1 MSSEPSVLRR
11 LQRSNPY
18 SQQNM
23 FLQKLKE
30 ITTFIFDVDG
40 VLTDGSVQVTDN
52 GQSLRTFNIK
62 DGYAMQL
69 AVKRGYNICIISG
82 GDGIAMG
89 KRFFNLGV
97 TDVFL
102 GTGDKVAVFNQ
113 YLANKNIT
121 AGEVLYMG
129 DDIPDLKVMKLV
141 GLPTCP
147 ADAVEEIKAIST
159 FISPYNGGKTAVRD
173 IIEKVMKV
181 QGKWHDENPNAA
193 DSGV

>member
-1 MSSEPSVLRR
+1 
-11 LQRSNPY
+11 
-18 SQQNM
+18 M
-23 FLQKLKE
+23 FLQKLKD

-69 AVKRGYNICIISG
+69 AVKKGYNLCIISG
-82 GDGIAMG
+82 GDGIAMA
-89 KRFFNLGV
+89 KRFSNLGIL
-97 TDVFL
+97 DVFL
-102 GTGDKVAVFNQ
+102 GTGDKVAIFNR
-113 YLANKNIT
+113 YLADKNIN
-121 AGEVLYMG
+121 ADEVLYMG

-147 ADAVEEIKAIST
+147 ADAVEEIKAVST
-159 FISPYNGGKTAVRD
+159 FISPYAGGKTAVRD

-181 QGKWHDENPNAA
+181 QGRWHDEHPNAA

>member
-1 MSSEPSVLRR
+1 
-11 LQRSNPY
+11 
-18 SQQNM
+18 M
-23 FLQKLKE
+23 FLQKLIE

-69 AVKRGYNICIISG
+69 AVKKGYNLCIISG

-89 KRFFNLGV
+89 RRFANLGI

-102 GTGDKVAVFNQ
+102 GSGDKVSIFNQ
-113 YLANKNIT
+113 YLKDKNIT
-121 AGEVLYMG
+121 AAEVLYMG

-159 FISPYNGGKTAVRD
+159 FISPFNGGKTAVRD
-173 IIEKVMKV
+173 IIEKVLKV
-181 QGKWHDENPNAA
+181 QGKWHDEHPNAA
-193 DSGV
+193 DSGM

>member
-1 MSSEPSVLRR
+1 MSSEHSVLSQ
-11 LQRSNPY
+11 LQMLTPKR
-18 SQQNM
+18 NM

-40 VLTDGSVQVTDN
+40 VLTDGTVQVTDN

-113 YLANKNIT
+113 YLSSKNIT

-181 QGKWHDENPNAA
+181 QGKWYDENPNAS

>member
-1 MSSEPSVLRR
+1 
-11 LQRSNPY
+11 
-18 SQQNM
+18 M

-69 AVKRGYNICIISG
+69 AVKRGYNLCIISG

-89 KRFFNLGV
+89 RRFLNLGI

-102 GTGDKVAVFNQ
+102 GVGDKVLIFNQ
-113 YLANKNIT
+113 YLKNKNIT
-121 AGEVLYMG
+121 ADEVLYMG
-129 DDIPDLKVMKLV
+129 DDIPDLKVMKMV

-159 FISPYNGGKTAVRD
+159 FISPYSGGKTAVRD

-181 QGKWHDENPNAA
+181 QGRWHDENSNAA
-193 DSGV
+193 DSGK

>member
-1 MSSEPSVLRR
+1 
-11 LQRSNPY
+11 
-18 SQQNM
+18 M

-69 AVKRGYNICIISG
+69 AVKRGYNLCIISG

-89 KRFFNLGV
+89 RRFLNLGI

-102 GTGDKVAVFNQ
+102 GAGNKVSIFNQ
-113 YLANKNIT
+113 YLKNKNIT
-121 AGEVLYMG
+121 ADEVLYMG
-129 DDIPDLKVMKLV
+129 DDIPDLKVMRLV

-147 ADAVEEIKAIST
+147 ADAVEEIKAISA
-159 FISPYNGGKTAVRD
+159 FISPYSGGKTAVRD

-181 QGKWHDENPNAA
+181 QGRWHDENPNAA
-193 DSGV
+193 DSGK